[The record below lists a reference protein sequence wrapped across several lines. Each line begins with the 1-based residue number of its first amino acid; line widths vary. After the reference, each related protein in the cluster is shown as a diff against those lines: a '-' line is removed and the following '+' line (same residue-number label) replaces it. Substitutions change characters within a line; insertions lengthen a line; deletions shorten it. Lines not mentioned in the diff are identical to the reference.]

1 YESGNIFLCSS
12 KLRNVHVGNRHKPI
26 RFLPGMG
33 VPLMSGRVKQY
44 SRELFRD
51 KNSMENMPFGG
62 L

>member
-1 YESGNIFLCSS
+1 MGSLKYKTHHS
-12 KLRNVHVGNRHKPI
+12 KINVHVGNRHKPI
-26 RFLPGMG
+26 RFLPGMNI
-33 VPLMSGRVKQY
+33 PLMSGRVKQY